1 MLSAKGTIQFK
12 TSCFTGELMKTQG
25 RKTEIVQ
32 LEDDGEAGLR
42 VGRDL
47 FSSRKL
53 AVFGGP
59 CVSSLTPLGTGEV

>member
-1 MLSAKGTIQFK
+1 
-12 TSCFTGELMKTQG
+12 MKTRG

-47 FSSRKL
+47 FISRKP
-53 AVFGGP
+53 AAFGGP

>member
-1 MLSAKGTIQFK
+1 
-12 TSCFTGELMKTQG
+12 MKTRG

-47 FSSRKL
+47 FSSWKL